1 MGVKVY
7 VGNLPY
13 SAREEELQ
21 TLFGQAGNVVS
32 VAIITDRYTGKSK
45 GFAFVEM
52 DDQSEAEK
60 AISMFNGYSMSQRE
74 LKVSLARPRE
84 ERPAG
89 DFGGG
94 FRDRQEQGQGPRG
107 GHNQQRGGGP
117 RRY

>member
-1 MGVKVY
+1 VGVKVY

-21 TLFGQAGNVVS
+21 TLFGQAGEVVS
-32 VAIITDRYTGKSK
+32 VSVITDRYTGKSK

-52 DDQSEAEK
+52 GDQDQAEK

-89 DFGGG
+89 EFGGG
-94 FRDRQEQGQGPRG
+94 FRDRQGQDQGPRG
-107 GHNQQRGGGP
+107 GRNQQRGGGP

>member
-32 VAIITDRYTGKSK
+32 VSVITDRYTGKSK

-52 DDQSEAEK
+52 GDETQAEQ
-60 AISMFNGYSMSQRE
+60 AINMFNGYSMSERE
-74 LKVSLARPRE
+74 LKVSMARPRE

-94 FRDRQEQGQGPRG
+94 FRDRQGQGPRG
-107 GHNQQRGGGP
+107 GRNQQRGGGP